1 MAQFVCDPELTSG
14 QLAQAARRDR
24 VGDVY
29 KWEPGGDAE
38 RYVGFVGPQ
47 HLVLVGTD
55 IYRRSDNGN
64 LVPHDDQLR
73 EPHIVLKPVGADP
86 VFLTEHQ
93 FKTMYALI
101 AGDDD
106 DDLVTKDAYFQ
117 VQASLADAIARAEK
131 LADELAAEKAKRAT
145 AAPDLADG
153 HLSPAEQPSPPASP
167 VPDES
172 GRQVETGAGPAA
184 PVNENVESVVPPTI
198 TADSTTAGDGEALTT
213 PPSPATPKPK
223 GKPGPKPKAQ

>member
-38 RYVGFVGPQ
+38 AYVNFVGPQ
-47 HLVLVGTD
+47 HLALVGTD
-55 IYRRSDNGN
+55 VYLRSDNGN

-101 AGDDD
+101 VDEPPYELIPGDHD
-106 DDLVTKDAYFQ
+106 KA
-117 VQASLADAIARAEK
+117 AAAREA
-131 LADELAAEKAKRAT
+131 RSAT
-145 AAPDLADG
+145 AAPDQGDG
-153 HLSPAEQPSPPASP
+153 HLSPAEQPSPPAPP

-184 PVNENVESVVPPTI
+184 PVDENTGSVVPPTI
-198 TADSTTAGDGEALTT
+198 TADPATAGDGEALTT
-213 PPSPATPKPK
+213 APSPATPKPK